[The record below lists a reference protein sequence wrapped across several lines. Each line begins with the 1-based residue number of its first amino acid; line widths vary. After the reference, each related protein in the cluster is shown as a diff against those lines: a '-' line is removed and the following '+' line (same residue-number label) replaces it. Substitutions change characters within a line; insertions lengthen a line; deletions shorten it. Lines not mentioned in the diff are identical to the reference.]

1 MILFYI
7 SMAKKTKPL
16 GTTEENE
23 AILAILD
30 STSAEIGQNFF
41 VSLVKNLSKV
51 LNTNGAWVTEYFEE
65 EKRMCAK
72 AFYLGNDWIDNFNYP
87 VAGTPCETVITE
99 RRLVHIRDNLF
110 EKYKGNPELKDFR
123 KTKVVS
129 YLGIPFED
137 VDGRILGHLSVI
149 DSEPIPEDQEVFNIF
164 RIFANR
170 ASAEMRRLR
179 AEKETREREEKLRR
193 LFDSAMDAIVELDG
207 DYMITRLN
215 TAAEKLFGAKGDK
228 FLGRMFNQLL
238 TKKSSEKL
246 LQLTEL
252 LEERP
257 EGEKFIWIPGGITAV
272 TNTGS
277 EFAAE
282 ATISKFEMD
291 NQEFFTLILRNVN
304 ERLEAEQKIRSLTK
318 ESEYLREELKSLT
331 ESDGIIGDSAALLRV
346 LDDVKKVAS
355 TQATVLISGETG
367 TGKELIARSIHSLSP
382 RAEKPFIKVNC
393 PAIASNLIE
402 SEFFGHE
409 EGAFTGATQKREGRF
424 KVADGGTIFLDE
436 IGELPIDLQSKL
448 LRVLQEGEF
457 EPVGSSKTES
467 VDVRVIAAT
476 NRNLHTE
483 VNEGKFREDLY
494 YRLNVFQIEVPPL
507 RERTGDI
514 EKLANAF
521 IEKFSKRNGISI
533 DLLSAEGLMRLKSY
547 SWPGNVRELQNVIER
562 AVITSV
568 DGTINLDRA
577 LPGSDTTA
585 NSGASSRPDIQEKNV
600 LSDTELKELEKIN
613 IIRALNKT
621 GWKIAGDKGAA
632 ALLGLPTSTLNSKI
646 KSLGITR
653 ADKI

>member
-1 MILFYI
+1 
-7 SMAKKTKPL
+7 MAKKTKSL
-16 GTTEENE
+16 GSTEENE

-30 STSAEIGQNFF
+30 GTSAEIGQNFF
-41 VSLVKNLSKV
+41 TSLVKNLSKV
-51 LNTNGAWVTEYFEE
+51 LHTDAAWVTEYFEE
-65 EKRMCAK
+65 EKRMSAK
-72 AFYLGNDWIDNFNYP
+72 AFYMGDGWIDNFEYP
-87 VAGTPCETVITE
+87 VAGTPCETVVTE
-99 RRLVHIRDNLF
+99 KRLVHIRDNLF
-110 EKYKGNPELKDFR
+110 AKYKGNPELKDFR
-123 KTKVVS
+123 NHKVVS

-137 VDGRILGHLSVI
+137 VDGKILGHLSVI
-149 DSEPIPEDQEVFNIF
+149 DSEPMPEDQEVFNIF

-193 LFDSAMDAIVELDG
+193 LFDSAMDAIVELDS
-207 DYMITRLN
+207 DFKITRLN
-215 TAAEKLFGAKGDK
+215 TAAEKLFGAKGDR

-238 TKKSSEKL
+238 TKTSSEKL
-246 LQLTEL
+246 LQLTEH
-252 LEERP
+252 LEQRP

-272 TNTGS
+272 TDTGS
-277 EFAAE
+277 EFPAE

-304 ERLEAEQKIRSLTK
+304 ERLQAEQKIRSLTK

-331 ESDGIIGDSAALLRV
+331 ETDGIIGESEALLRV
-346 LDDVKKVAS
+346 LGDVKKVAP
-355 TQATVLISGETG
+355 TQTTVLITGETG
-367 TGKELIARSIHSLSP
+367 TGKELIARSIHSMSP

-393 PAIASNLIE
+393 PAIPSNLIE

-409 EGAFTGATQKREGRF
+409 EGAFTGATRKREGRF

-436 IGELPIDLQSKL
+436 IGELPVDLQSKL

-457 EPVGSSKTES
+457 DPVGSSDTER

-476 NRNLHTE
+476 NRNLLKE
-483 VNEGKFREDLY
+483 VNEKNFREDLY

-507 RERTGDI
+507 RERTEDI
-514 EKLANAF
+514 EKLAHAF

-533 DLLSAEGLMRLKSY
+533 DPIRAEELARLKSY

-568 DGTINLDRA
+568 SGTINLDRA
-577 LPGSDTTA
+577 LPGSDVITGTRTT
-585 NSGASSRPDIQEKNV
+585 SSPDTNDRNV
-600 LSDTELKELEKIN
+600 MSDTELKELEKTN

-632 ALLGLPTSTLNSKI
+632 VLLGLPTSTLNSKI
-646 KSLGITR
+646 KSLGITK
-653 ADKI
+653 ADKE

>member
-1 MILFYI
+1 
-7 SMAKKTKPL
+7 MAKKTKPL
-16 GTTEENE
+16 GSTQENE

-41 VSLVKNLSKV
+41 VSLVKNLSEV
-51 LNTNGAWVTEYFEE
+51 LNTTAAWVTEYFED
-65 EKRMCAK
+65 EKRMRAK
-72 AFYLGNDWIDNFNYP
+72 AFYIGESWIDNFEYP
-87 VAGTPCETVITE
+87 VVGTPCETVVTE
-99 RRLVHIRDNLF
+99 KRLVHIRDNLF
-110 EKYKGNPELKDFR
+110 DKYKGNPELKDFR
-123 KTKVVS
+123 NTNAVS

-137 VDGRILGHLSVI
+137 IDGRILGHLSVI
-149 DSEPIPEDQEVFNIF
+149 DTEPIPEDQEVFNIF

-193 LFDSAMDAIVELDG
+193 LFDSAMDAIVELDC
-207 DYMITRLN
+207 DYKITRLN

-246 LQLTEL
+246 LHLTEH

-272 TNTGS
+272 TEIGD
-277 EFAAE
+277 EFPAE

-304 ERLEAEQKIRSLTK
+304 ERLQAEQKIRSLTT

-331 ESDGIIGDSAALLRV
+331 ESDGIIGESEALMRV
-346 LDDVKKVAS
+346 LSDVKKVAA

-382 RAEKPFIKVNC
+382 RTEKPFIKVNC
-393 PAIASNLIE
+393 PAIPSSLIE

-409 EGAFTGATQKREGRF
+409 EGAFTGATRKREGRF
-424 KVADGGTIFLDE
+424 KVADGGTIFMDE

-476 NRNLHTE
+476 NRDLLKE

-494 YRLNVFQIEVPPL
+494 YRLNVFQIVVPPL
-507 RERTGDI
+507 RKRAQDI
-514 EKLANAF
+514 ENLANAF
-521 IEKFSKRNGISI
+521 IEKFSKRNGFTIYPMTKEE
-533 DLLSAEGLMRLKSY
+533 LNRLKAY

-568 DGTINLDRA
+568 DGKINLDRA
-577 LPGSDTTA
+577 LPSTDVRTDTRTT
-585 NSGASSRPDIQEKNV
+585 SSPDTNNENV
-600 LSDTELKELEKIN
+600 MSDTELKELEKRN

-621 GWKIAGDKGAA
+621 DWKIAGEKGAA

-646 KSLGITR
+646 KSFGITKE
-653 ADKI
+653 DKI